1 MSFRQVLTAPGSCSI
16 AIALILR
23 GCADPGRTRA
33 DPHASDEQRCNSYGF
48 VPGSDAFADCMMH
61 RDEKREY
68 TRERDQ
74 ARLDR
79 IRQKALD
86 RSGDERYPICSAAN
100 MDAELDT
107 AGNFWYAEGCRAR

>member
-1 MSFRQVLTAPGSCSI
+1 MSFLQSCNPHRLCWISLVM
-16 AIALILR
+16 ALS
-23 GCADPGRTRA
+23 GCVDPGRTRA
-33 DPHASDEQRCNSYGF
+33 DHRASDEQRCTSYGY

-61 RDEKREY
+61 RDEKREFKKD
-68 TRERDQ
+68 RDQ

-100 MDAELDT
+100 MDAQLDT